1 MIVIKIENQKT
12 KQCVVKQ
19 KLKFED
25 YRNCLESTQLE
36 NEINNNK
43 LGVVGLKEN
52 FNEFVKSNWLIL
64 TLQQ

>member
-1 MIVIKIENQKT
+1 MIVIIENQKT

-36 NEINNNK
+36 NQINNK

-52 FNEFVKSNWLIL
+52 FNEYVKSNWLIL

>member
-1 MIVIKIENQKT
+1 MIVIKIKNQKT
-12 KQCVVKQ
+12 KQCAVKQ

-36 NEINNNK
+36 IEINNNK